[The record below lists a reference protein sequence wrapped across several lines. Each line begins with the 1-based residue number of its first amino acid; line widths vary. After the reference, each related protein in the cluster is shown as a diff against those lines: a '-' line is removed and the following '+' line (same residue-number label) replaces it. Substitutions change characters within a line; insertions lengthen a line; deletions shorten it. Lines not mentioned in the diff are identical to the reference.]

1 MHLNMNHPCANS
13 KSLLLQIL
21 KGCVVLCM
29 TIIMDSAIA
38 STTPAG
44 NETDVQALLEFKSR
58 IIEDPFNIMSFW
70 NDSIHHCNWIGV
82 TCNPSNKRV
91 MHLSLQQLR
100 LGGTLTPFIG
110 NLTYLTKLNLLN
122 NSFHGEIPQEVGHL
136 LHLQHLNV
144 SFNNFGGKIP
154 SNLSHCTE
162 LRVLAVGAN
171 NLTGTIP
178 TWLGNLSSL
187 SRISFG
193 LNSFYGSIPHGV
205 GLLSSLT
212 SLVLYGNYLSGTVP
226 SSIYNISSLYYFT
239 FTQNHLHG
247 NLPANVG
254 FTLPNLQVFAGA
266 LNNLTGNVPA
276 SFLNAS
282 KLEVLDISLNDLT
295 GTLPMNIGVLN
306 RLTRLSF
313 EHNRLG
319 TGKTQDLSFLDSL
332 VNCTALQVL
341 RLGGNSFGGVLP
353 NSIAN
358 FSSQLHTFAINS
370 NKIHGQIPIGI
381 GNLGNLALIG
391 LEGNHLTGDLP
402 DSLGKLQNLQEL
414 YLNVNKF
421 SGRIPSTLGNLSSI
435 TKLFLEENNFEGSI
449 PSSLGKCNKL
459 LVLSLYSNKLSGTI
473 PKEVIGL
480 SSLAIYLDVSHNAL
494 SGTLPDEVSK
504 LHNLG
509 ELVLSENNFSGVIPS
524 SIGSC
529 ISLERLHL
537 QGNSFEGNIPQ
548 TLKNLRGLYDIDLS
562 RNNLSGKIPE
572 FLGEFTEL
580 KHLNLSYNNFEGEI
594 PKNGI
599 FKNATSI
606 SLYGNSKLC
615 GGVPE
620 LKFPACTIRKASLQR
635 KLLAKVAIP
644 IATALAFVLFLSGIF
659 TFNNIVKRT
668 RQKTSTSTT
677 EKDLELEISYSEI
690 AKCTGG
696 FSQDKL
702 IGSGSFGSVYK
713 GTLSG
718 DGSSVAVK
726 VLNLQQRGASRS
738 FIDECQVLRSIRH
751 RNLLKIITAISSVDH
766 QGNDFKA
773 LVFDFMSNGI
783 LEDWLHP
790 INNEINKT
798 KKLTFIQRLNIAI
811 DVACALEYLHHF
823 CETPI
828 VHCDIKPSNVLLDN
842 DMVAHVGDF
851 GLATFLFEES
861 SNFSTQSIMSA
872 SLRGSIGYIPPE
884 YGMGGKPSTLGD
896 IYSYGILL
904 LEIFTGKR
912 PTNEAFEGGRGIHH
926 FVAMALPNHVMD
938 IVDPSL
944 VYEQEFDDENQ
955 ELEDEERAI
964 KRNYEIESTAKGL
977 VEDCFVSLMQ
987 IGMSCSATLPSERIP
1002 ITVAINKLHAIK
1014 NSFIKIKHNAI

>member
-1 MHLNMNHPCANS
+1 MNHPCANS
-13 KSLLLQIL
+13 KSLLLQVL
-21 KGCVVLCM
+21 NGCLLLCM
-29 TIIMDSAIA
+29 ILIKDSAIA
-38 STTPAG
+38 AIPTG
-44 NETDVQALLEFKSR
+44 NETDLQALVHFKSK
-58 IIEDPFNIMSFW
+58 IVEDPFNTMSSW
-70 NDSIHHCNWIGV
+70 NGSINHCNWIGI
-82 TCNPSNKRV
+82 TCNISNGRV
-91 MHLSLQQLR
+91 THLSLEQLR

-110 NLTYLTKLNLLN
+110 NLTFLTTVNLLN
-122 NSFHGEIPQEVGHL
+122 NSFHGEFPQEVGRL
-136 LHLQHLNV
+136 LYLQYLNF
-144 SFNNFGGKIP
+144 SINNFDGSFP
-154 SNLSHCTE
+154 SNLSHCTN
-162 LRVLAVGAN
+162 LRVLAAGLN

-178 TWLGNLSSL
+178 TWIGNLSSL
-187 SRISFG
+187 SRVSFG
-193 LNSFYGSIPHGV
+193 LNNFIGRIPHEV

-212 SLVLYGNYLSGTVP
+212 SLVLYGNYLTGTVP

-247 NLPANVG
+247 TLPADVG
-254 FTLPNLQVFAGA
+254 FTLPNIQVFAGA
-266 LNNLTGNVPA
+266 VNNLTGSVPA
-276 SFLNAS
+276 SLLNAS
-282 KLEVLDISLNDLT
+282 KLEILDFSLNGLT
-295 GTLPMNIGVLN
+295 GTLPKNLGVLY

-319 TGKTQDLSFLDSL
+319 TGKTDDLSFLDSL

-341 RLGGNSFGGVLP
+341 RLGVNNFGGVLP
-353 NSIAN
+353 KSIAN
-358 FSSQLHTFAINS
+358 FSSQLHTFALNS
-370 NKIHGQIPIGI
+370 NRIHGNIPAGI
-381 GNLGNLALIG
+381 GNLANLALIG
-391 LEGNHLTGDLP
+391 LEGNELTSGVP
-402 DSLGKLQNLQEL
+402 DALGRLQNLQLL

-421 SGRIPSTLGNLSSI
+421 SGRIPSSLGNLSLI

-449 PSSLGKCNKL
+449 PSSLGNCQKL

-473 PKEVIGL
+473 PTEVIGL
-480 SSLAIYLDVSHNAL
+480 SSLAIYFDVSYNAL
-494 SGTLPDEVSK
+494 SGTLPVEVSK
-504 LHNLG
+504 LRNLA

-524 SIGSC
+524 SLGSC
-529 ISLERLHL
+529 ISLEKLHL

-548 TLKNLRGLYDIDLS
+548 TIKDLRGLLDIDLS

-572 FLGEFTEL
+572 FLGGFTEL

-606 SLYGNSKLC
+606 SLYGNIKLC
-615 GGVPE
+615 GGVSE
-620 LKFPACTIRKASLQR
+620 LNFPPCTIRKRKASRLR
-635 KLLAKVAIP
+635 KLVASKVAIP
-644 IATALAFVLFLSGIF
+644 IAIALILLLLLSCFLTLFP
-659 TFNNIVKRT
+659 IVKRAK
-668 RQKTSTSTT
+668 RKTPTSTT
-677 EKDLELEISYSEI
+677 GNALDLEISYSEI
-690 AKCTGG
+690 TKCTGG
-696 FSQDKL
+696 FSQDNL

-718 DGSSVAVK
+718 DGSIVAVK

-738 FIDECQVLRSIRH
+738 FIDECHVLRSIRH
-751 RNLLKIITAISSVDH
+751 RNLLKIITAISGVDH

-773 LVFDFMSNGI
+773 LVFEYMPNGS

-790 INNEINKT
+790 VNNVQTQT

-842 DMVAHVGDF
+842 DLVAHVGDF

-861 SNFSTQSIMSA
+861 SKFSTQSVISA

-896 IYSYGILL
+896 VYSYGILL

-912 PTNEAFEGGRGIHH
+912 PTDEEAFEGGMGIHQ
-926 FVAMALPNHVMD
+926 FVAMALPNRVTD

-944 VYEQEFDDENQ
+944 VSEQDFDEENQ
-955 ELEDEERAI
+955 EFEDEEKAI
-964 KRNYEIESTAKGL
+964 RKNYEIEASAKGL
-977 VEDCFVSLMQ
+977 MEDCFVSLME
-987 IGMSCSATLPSERIP
+987 IGASCSANPPSERMP
-1002 ITVAINKLHAIK
+1002 ITVVINKLHAIK
-1014 NSFIKIKHNAI
+1014 NSFKKIKHSAI